1 MPDKYDHF
9 CFFQQEI
16 VRKKGS
22 QKIIQ
27 DKEYELLLRCKQE
40 GAYVFPE
47 KELGRA
53 MVNRLEHKQYLKKIE
68 YLLERILQ
76 KNSGIYS
83 INIDPQELYYEETFL
98 LFEHFKNKNQ
108 RLKIELTEHSTYN
121 KAGEYYN
128 SFPLEQVIRLH
139 ELGFEIVLDDFLSG
153 INGIDKLIAFS
164 PFISRVKISKLIFKK
179 KVCDSAVC
187 SFIYEIYKLIQ
198 EVNPNLSLVI
208 EAEES
213 EEMLKKLSDLWY
225 YQTYYF
231 DKPSKV
237 N

>member
-1 MPDKYDHF
+1 MQDRYENF
-9 CFFQQEI
+9 TFFRQRI
-16 VRKKGS
+16 VSK
-22 QKIIQ
+22 QNTEVIQ
-27 DKEYELLLRCKQE
+27 GEEYELLLRSKRGE
-40 GAYVFPE
+40 TYVFPE
-47 KELGRA
+47 KEFGEA
-53 MVNRLEHKQYLKKIE
+53 MVDRLEHKQYLKKIE
-68 YLLERILQ
+68 YLLERVLQ

-108 RLKIELTEHSTYN
+108 RLKIELTEHSPYI
-121 KAGEYYN
+121 KAGDYYN
-128 SFPLEQVIRLH
+128 AFPLEPMIRLH

-153 INGIDKLIAFS
+153 INGIDRLIALS

-179 KVCDSAVC
+179 KVSDSAVC

-198 EVNPNLSLVI
+198 EINPNLSLVI

-213 EEMLKKLSDLWY
+213 EEMLKKLSDTWY